1 MSEKQ
6 VDLFDSNF
14 KLSHLTSKSTSHQIR
29 TLKPQDKNVELRVI
43 VISKRDNF
51 VTTKQVSFSSFVVAD
66 ATGSII
72 ANFYT
77 NNGSLL
83 LTQATPSRPATS
95 STSTTP
101 TPRSTKAS
109 SSSTK
114 VAADPPR
121 QGRRHLQDRR
131 VLLPLHRRAEH
142 QHAGLERVSRAEL
155 TPLLRLIVL

>member
-14 KLSHLTSKSTSHQIR
+14 KLSHLTSKPTSHQIR

-66 ATGSII
+66 STGSII

-77 NNGSLL
+77 NNG
-83 LTQATPSRPATS
+83 
-95 STSTTP
+95 
-101 TPRSTKAS
+101 
-109 SSSTK
+109 
-114 VAADPPR
+114 
-121 QGRRHLQDRR
+121 
-131 VLLPLHRRAEH
+131 RRASP
-142 QHAGLERVSRAEL
+142 R
-155 TPLLRLIVL
+155 